1 MMVHCIFRSF
11 KVAVLLLSIQPLLDQ
26 CLLHLHPT
34 HRADLPT
41 YLPLPQLI
49 KGVVRGQC
57 LCWFPWQP
65 MNQPDVNSPS
75 SDLGREDWHHV
86 LPASNSTW
94 WGVAPGPF
102 QTCKLPPSIKP
113 LIPLLLTLDFFFDL
127 EAGWA
132 QAFVGL
138 WGVAQHWSK
147 SRLSLGGNPIGNLQ
161 EVARIRLRDV
171 PQEGQGIQ
179 SIYQS
184 TLAVIS

>member
-113 LIPLLLTLDFFFDL
+113 LIPLLLILGYYF
-127 EAGWA
+127 
-132 QAFVGL
+132 GL
-138 WGVAQHWSK
+138 S
-147 SRLSLGGNPIGNLQ
+147 
-161 EVARIRLRDV
+161 
-171 PQEGQGIQ
+171 
-179 SIYQS
+179 
-184 TLAVIS
+184 